1 MPEHAVVSLH
11 GAVNG
16 EDEQKVK
23 VGGDCNGVSHAKP
36 ENGDVGGKIESDV
49 TGAFVGGSDAVHADG
64 DSGEPDL
71 VAVIDG
77 NGDGGA
83 EVEVLKVGDGGAE
96 VEVLKVGDGESHVM
110 VLEVAESEA
119 EAKCE
124 TVNVN
129 NKENDSLDASAV
141 SNGTSEEEI
150 RVKGISNGT
159 VSVDVEVAG
168 ENADLG
174 SVTGD
179 MGVADVSVVEVGVKD
194 LSKIHDHDHRIEA
207 GAEDVQN
214 VVADKELSELAVE
227 NVIHGAAN
235 GVNTIVTDSNDVVD
249 VQSRVEDGIHGGN
262 NGVTPV
268 TEANGPVDVLNGVGD
283 DIHGNANGVAI
294 VDANGE
300 IGIHRSVK
308 NEVHG
313 DSNEDIVT
321 DANDEVGVH
330 ISVENHGDSNGDTV
344 VDANEGGT
352 HSSVK
357 SEIHSDSSEHTVAD
371 ANEVGVRSSVENEIH
386 GDSNGDIVADANKVV
401 VHSSVEN
408 EIHGHSNGGTI
419 ADANDVVGVQDS
431 AENEIHDDVNV
442 VDVSGAVEVLGDEKD
457 GFTVLEGLEEENRS
471 NGEFKSVAV
480 ESGLTV
486 ESAVP
491 VVDGVSASDVEECTD
506 GGEVSS
512 GEKAQIESVDS
523 RGGDEKDSGT
533 VVQEISV
540 SISHTDADKTP
551 ECENIVSTG
560 VSYEKDIVTNK
571 SQAGEPESLVVADA
585 QNGLK
590 DTNLS
595 EWSEKSTVSVDVDG
609 VSTTRDVKECADEFD
624 QNGLE
629 KPQNE
634 DVTDVDVEKSV
645 VGVNIQNSLADLE
658 LGEHTKEEIPVEVE
672 VGSKPDSS
680 VETIHELVLEGEK
693 LSALNSSDRT
703 ADDNVVSKMNGN
715 EVESEAEPSAD
726 ISDIKNIAS
735 ESKVEPSN
743 NAVESEGESFTNM
756 SDKKN
761 NVVKSEAEPSV
772 QGEISVEGE
781 VGNCEEEN
789 TRPAQE
795 GSTAADS
802 FDGQNVGSE
811 VVKRPFYY
819 LIRLPRYDDDEN
831 IQEQI
836 NDALKQVEEKTEL
849 RGKIRAEINSRKDI
863 CNECLQEFRAA
874 KLAERTARDLLKSK
888 RQEMDSVKSTM
899 NRLNNAISVGD
910 IDNKIRNMEHRIQ
923 HETLPLNEEKQLIRQ
938 IKQLKQSRGELSCI
952 IEKQD
957 QSQKSTDR
965 NDSIEEHIKHSELLK
980 KEFDLLKNNL
990 QKAETTTDAAKKKY
1004 DDEWNKLS
1012 ELQGRFNVA
1021 DKIRQDGYTKLR
1033 ALKSQLHEKKKYF
1046 WEYKGAVAKGQ
1057 ELAAEGKKE
1066 ELQCFCID
1074 QVERIM
1080 ELWNKNDEF
1089 RKDYIRCNTRSIL
1102 RRLQTLDGRALG
1114 PDEQPPLIPN
1124 AFNTDRAS
1132 KNNSQIMQSTPEQE
1146 KKSTL
1151 TESADIKV
1159 EPVPKVVAQKTE
1171 KSQTSKAKKPA
1182 KPAPLEKSLVAVPR
1196 WGDEPEDTIE
1206 EPART
1211 KEEEEL
1217 ILKAEKARKEEE
1229 AEKLKEKRRQ
1239 EEIEKAKEAMERKK
1253 RNAEKAQ
1260 QRAAAKAQKEAEQ
1273 KEKEREK
1280 RARKKE
1286 KRKAATTENT
1296 ENTEQ
1301 EPAPTS
1307 EILTRS
1313 TEEIDQSE
1321 KPAEV
1326 TKRPKK
1332 PSQFTKQIKSKS
1344 IPLPLRNRGK
1354 RRIQPWMWWALITI
1368 LIVVALFYI
1377 GNNMSLRSWLQGSGF

>member
-1 MPEHAVVSLH
+1 MTEHSVVNLH
-11 GAVNG
+11 VAVNG

-23 VGGDCNGVSHAKP
+23 VGGDCNGVSHEKT
-36 ENGDVGGKIESDV
+36 ENSDVSGKIENDV
-49 TGAFVGGSDAVHADG
+49 TGAFVDGSDVVVADG
-64 DSGEPDL
+64 DLGESDL

-83 EVEVLKVGDGGAE
+83 EVEVLKVGDG
-96 VEVLKVGDGESHVM
+96 ESHVT
-110 VLEVAESEA
+110 VLKVAESED

-129 NKENDSLDASAV
+129 NTENVSLDASAV
-141 SNGTSEEEI
+141 SNCTSEEEI
-150 RVKGISNGT
+150 RVNGISNGT
-159 VSVDVEVAG
+159 VSVDVDVAG

-179 MGVADVSVVEVGVKD
+179 IGVADVSVVEVGVKD
-194 LSKIHDHDHRIEA
+194 LSKINDHDHRIEA
-207 GAEDVQN
+207 GVEDVQN
-214 VVADKELSELAVE
+214 GVADKELSELVVE
-227 NVIHGAAN
+227 NVIHGDAN
-235 GVNTIVTDSNDVVD
+235 GVNTIVMDSNDVVD
-249 VQSRVEDGIHGGN
+249 VQSSVEDEIHGAR
-262 NGVTPV
+262 NGVTTV
-268 TEANGPVDVLNGVGD
+268 TDANGPVDVLNGVDG
-283 DIHGNANGVAI
+283 DIHGDANGVAI
-294 VDANGE
+294 IDANGE
-300 IGIHRSVK
+300 IGIHNSAE
-308 NEVHG
+308 NEVPG
-313 DSNEDIVT
+313 DSNEDTII
-321 DANDEVGVH
+321 DANDEVGVYS
-330 ISVENHGDSNGDTV
+330 SVKNHGDSNGVTL
-344 VDANEGGT
+344 
-352 HSSVK
+352 
-357 SEIHSDSSEHTVAD
+357 AD
-371 ANEVGVRSSVENEIH
+371 ANNV
-386 GDSNGDIVADANKVV
+386 DI
-401 VHSSVEN
+401 HSSVEN
-408 EIHGHSNGGTI
+408 EIHCDSNGETN
-419 ADANDVVGVQDS
+419 ADANAGVGVQDNVD
-431 AENEIHDDVNV
+431 NEIHDEVNV
-442 VDVSGAVEVLGDEKD
+442 VDVSSAVEVLGDEKD
-457 GFTVLEGLEEENRS
+457 GVTVLEGLEDENIS
-471 NGEFKSVAV
+471 NGEFESVAV

-486 ESAVP
+486 ESVVP

-506 GGEVSS
+506 EGDKASS
-512 GEKAQIESVDS
+512 GEKAQIEPLDS

-533 VVQEISV
+533 VLQERSV
-540 SISHTDADKTP
+540 SVSHTDVDKTP
-551 ECENIVSTG
+551 EFENIVSTD
-560 VSYEKDIVTNK
+560 VSYEKDIVTNE
-571 SQAGEPESLVVADA
+571 SQAGESESAVVADVP
-585 QNGLK
+585 NGLK
-590 DTNLS
+590 DSNLS
-595 EWSEKSTVSVDVDG
+595 ECFEKNMVSVHVDV
-609 VSTTRDVKECADEFD
+609 VSATREVKECANEFD

-629 KPQNE
+629 KPQVE
-634 DVTDVDVEKSV
+634 VVIDAYVEKSV
-645 VGVNIQNSLADLE
+645 DGVDVQNSLADPE
-658 LGEHTKEEIPVEVE
+658 LGECTMKEVPVEVKN
-672 VGSKPDSS
+672 KPKSS
-680 VETIHELVLEGEK
+680 EETIHDLVLEGEK
-693 LSALNSSDRT
+693 VSALNSLDKT
-703 ADDNVVSKMNGN
+703 ADDNVVSKVSGN
-715 EVESEAEPSAD
+715 EVESDAEPSAD
-726 ISDIKNIAS
+726 ISDIKIIAS
-735 ESKVEPSN
+735 EGKAEPSN
-743 NAVESEGESFTNM
+743 NAVESEGEPFINIP
-756 SDKKN
+756 DKKN
-761 NVVKSEAEPSV
+761 NVVNSETKPSV

-781 VGNCEEEN
+781 VGNREEGN
-789 TRPAQE
+789 TRPVQE

-811 VVKRPFYY
+811 VVKKPFYY

-874 KLAERTARDLLKSK
+874 KLAERTARDFLKSK
-888 RQEMDSVKSTM
+888 RQEIDSVKSTIS
-899 NRLNNAISVGD
+899 RLNNAISVGD

-938 IKQLKQSRGELSCI
+938 IKQLKQSHGELSSI
-952 IEKQD
+952 IGKRD
-957 QSQKSTDR
+957 QSQKSSDQ

-1004 DDEWNKLS
+1004 DYEWDKLS

-1080 ELWNKNDEF
+1080 EFWNKNDEF

-1114 PDEQPPLIPN
+1114 PDEQPPVIPN

-1132 KNNSQIMQSTPEQE
+1132 KNTSPIMQSMSGQE
-1146 KKSTL
+1146 KKSTF
-1151 TESADIKV
+1151 TESVDIKD

-1171 KSQTSKAKKPA
+1171 NSQTSKAKKPA
-1182 KPAPLEKSLVAVPR
+1182 KPAPLEKSLVVVPR

-1206 EPART
+1206 EPVRT

-1260 QRAAAKAQKEAEQ
+1260 QRAVAKAQKEAEQ

-1296 ENTEQ
+1296 EQ
-1301 EPAPTS
+1301 EPAPAP
-1307 EILTRS
+1307 EILARS

-1332 PSQFTKQIKSKS
+1332 PSQFTKQTKSKS

-1354 RRIQPWMWWALITI
+1354 RRIQPWMWWALIAV
-1368 LIVVALFYI
+1368 LIVAALFYI
-1377 GNNMSLRSWLQGSGF
+1377 GNNISLRSWLQGYGF